1 MNPKLS
7 DALVLMK
14 SRVPEAACFA
24 EEVAIHHSNDTQ
36 AHHFRLSIVRQG
48 IADAGQDSTIEGAF
62 AKLVQSAEVP
72 KTAEIENAKRI
83 LESRG
88 FQVAKI

>member
-7 DALVLMK
+7 DALALMK
-14 SRVPEAACFA
+14 SRFPEASHFA
-24 EEVAIHHSNDTQ
+24 EERAYLFENGNED
-36 AHHFRLSIVRQG
+36 HHFRLSIVRQG
-48 IADAGQDSTIEGAF
+48 IADAGQCETIEGAF
-62 AKLVQSAEVP
+62 AKLIQSAEVP

>member
-7 DALVLMK
+7 EALALMK
-14 SRVPEAACFA
+14 SRFPEAACFA
-24 EEVAIHHSNDTQ
+24 EEMAIHHANGSQ
-36 AHHFRLSIVRQG
+36 AHHFRLCIVREG
-48 IADAGQDSTIEGAF
+48 IADAGQCETIEGAF